1 MAETKSQVA
10 VPKQQSPMQLV
21 CTGIERMESGL
32 RAALPPNVTVE
43 RFIQTAKIGIQTHRD
58 AAKLL
63 NCDRRSLYNSVS
75 KAAADGLMLDGREAV
90 LAPFGEEAQY
100 MIMVQGLL
108 KLARN
113 SGEIASIIA
122 EPVYSLDKFTYRIGV
137 DATPIHEPEWFAED
151 RGKPIGVWAMVTL
164 TNGQHIVSIL
174 NRQKI
179 NNISKRSRAAKNYDP
194 NQGLDWDEWWKK
206 AAIRNVLKLAPK
218 SSALQQAIEH
228 DNEAEGHA
236 FDDEPPIMGRYE
248 DVEAKTGDQSGGEPA
263 EPKKRRTRA
272 SDAVAAKAKAPP
284 PPEAMPEGGPPELD
298 GDYRDVTDQG
308 DEQDGRDSGM
318 GDTEGGGD
326 TDGDGEEEI
335 PI

>member
-32 RAALPPNVTVE
+32 RAALPANVTVE

-63 NCDRRSLYNSVS
+63 DCDRRSLYNSVS

-90 LAPFGEEAQY
+90 LAPFGSEAQY

-113 SGEIASIIA
+113 SGEIASILA

-137 DATPIHEPEWFAED
+137 DPTPIHEPDWFAED

-164 TNGQHIVSIL
+164 TNGEHIVSIL

-218 SSALQQAIEH
+218 SSALQQALQH
-228 DNEAEGHA
+228 DNEAEGHT
-236 FDDEPPIMGRYE
+236 FDDDAPIMGRYE
-248 DVEAKTGDQSGGEPA
+248 DVEAKKGDQSEGEPA
-263 EPKKRRTRA
+263 EPKKRKTRA
-272 SDAVAAKAKAPP
+272 SEAVAAKGKAPP
-284 PPEAMPEGGPPELD
+284 PAEAMPEGSPPELD
-298 GDYRDVTDQG
+298 GDYREIPDHDPDTGEVI
-308 DEQDGRDSGM
+308 DGDSGKAE
-318 GDTEGGGD
+318 GDD
-326 TDGDGEEEI
+326 ADGDEEI